1 MWFNILTHNHNK
13 PNTLILDY
21 LRFSLAS
28 CGHEVTVTD
37 KNIHSRAINIYIENF
52 MGIEP
57 WNLYLSKLLGDGI
70 ALGLVNTELI
80 TKHGIPYGKYG
91 IPYAE
96 ETLKIRENTLFEL
109 APKFDFVWNFL
120 ERMNGIMRPIA
131 KFSAYYPYGCI
142 ELENDVTTRSPKDID
157 VLFFGKLTPHREQII
172 KNIIDQGI
180 KIVCVGSGFPMGVAH
195 NSVLNSL
202 IDRSKI
208 VLNLTLHEKEDTLAS
223 IDPRFTSCERVARTL
238 ERKVLIISEKIPND
252 NPYAPYIISEPVEN
266 IASTCK
272 AYLEDDNWRMTGTHN
287 ALEFSKKMR
296 TSKICDPVIEQTIKH
311 LAKMGKIPFS

>member
-28 CGHEVTVTD
+28 CGHEVTVTE

-70 ALGLVNTELI
+70 TLGLVNTELI
-80 TKHGIPYGKYG
+80 TKQGIPYGKYG

-109 APKFDFVWNFL
+109 APKFDFVWNFM
-120 ERMNGIMRPIA
+120 ERMNEIMKPIA

-142 ELENDVTTRSPKDID
+142 DIENDFKTRSPKDLD

-180 KIVCVGSGFPMGVAH
+180 KIVCVGSGFPMGVVH

-223 IDPRFTSCERVARTL
+223 IDPRFTSAERVARTL
-238 ERKVLIISEKIPND
+238 ERRVLVISEKIPND
-252 NPYAPYIISEPVEN
+252 NPYAPYMISVQVEN
-266 IASTCK
+266 IASACK
-272 AYLEDDNWRMTGTHN
+272 AYLEGNNWRIAGTHN
-287 ALEFSKKMR
+287 ALEFSTKMQA
-296 TSKICDPVIEQTIKH
+296 SKICDPVVQQTIKH
-311 LAKMGKIPFS
+311 LAKIGKIPFS